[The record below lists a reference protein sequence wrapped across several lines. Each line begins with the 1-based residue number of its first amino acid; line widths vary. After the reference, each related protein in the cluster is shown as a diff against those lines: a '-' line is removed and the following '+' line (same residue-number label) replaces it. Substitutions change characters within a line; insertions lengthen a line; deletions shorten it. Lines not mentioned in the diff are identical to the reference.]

1 MGLFGSSRRVARR
14 TARRTSR
21 RWGSWNRMAD
31 QDMAAQQQ
39 PDSYTQPSQ
48 EENPMAILKLRL
60 AKGEITAEQY
70 DQSIKLL
77 QGG

>member
-1 MGLFGSSRRVARR
+1 MGLFGTSRRVGRR

-21 RWGSWNRMAD
+21 RWGRWNRAAD
-31 QDMAAQQQ
+31 EDMAAEQQ
-39 PDSYTQPSQ
+39 PVSYTQPSQ

-70 DQSIKLL
+70 DQSINLL
-77 QGG
+77 RGG

>member
-1 MGLFGSSRRVARR
+1 MGLFGTSRRVARR

-21 RWGSWNRMAD
+21 RWGSWNRAAD
-31 QDMAAQQQ
+31 EDMAAQQQ